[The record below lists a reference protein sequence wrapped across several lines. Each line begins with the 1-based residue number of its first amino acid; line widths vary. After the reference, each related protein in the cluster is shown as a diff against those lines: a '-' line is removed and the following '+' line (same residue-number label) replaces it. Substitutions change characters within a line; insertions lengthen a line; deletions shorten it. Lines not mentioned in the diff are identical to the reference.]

1 MKSNFFYSALA
12 MSVLLSA
19 CGGDSDDSTGTSPT
33 TLTISGTAAAGLP
46 LVGTVA
52 VKDATGRVKTVTI
65 GANGAYTVDVSDMT
79 GPFVFRASGTA
90 GSATYTLH
98 SGATSAD
105 ANGTINITPLTDLV
119 LSNVAGELASGYF
132 ERFQGS
138 AANELSPA
146 ALNAEVA
153 KLKEKLLPVLS
164 AMGVDAATDLLR
176 TPFTPLVSAL
186 DKALDAVRVEYDSV
200 NNTATLRNVLTSE
213 TISDDLAVKAG
224 AETNPPVMSNTT
236 DLSTAADD
244 ITRVRAA
251 LQAFTGL
258 FAGGLPDPGDIQAQL
273 TDDFL
278 MNDRDKLLFA
288 SELAGDGLMVNARF
302 TDVEIQG
309 FDYGDANTEYAT
321 VTMTVR
327 AANGAVI
334 DVVRDF
340 KLARASDATTWKLHG
355 NQEVIDVSAMALA
368 VITQDNASVNGDCK
382 RSGLEFYIED
392 YDTANSSGVSTVR
405 VTGPGL
411 PELGLVF
418 QPGGAPGRYEIGGIG
433 GSLYTLTEQDCGGSA
448 LMTDQEIAAIPDGS
462 VYQIALEGGSGTVL
476 HTYQRK
482 LFKRPVTLAE
492 MTAASSPFPDIVLP
506 SSLDAFDL
514 DTDFFNQTNVGAM
527 RLNTGFLARVYAGR
541 NAGGNYADAS
551 EDLLPNAQGRAETQI
566 NLGDPGQDGI
576 GYKVLQVETF
586 DSPTR
591 SFMRRYEYSG
601 NR

>member
-1 MKSNFFYSALA
+1 
-12 MSVLLSA
+12 
-19 CGGDSDDSTGTSPT
+19 
-33 TLTISGTAAAGLP
+33 
-46 LVGTVA
+46 
-52 VKDATGRVKTVTI
+52 
-65 GANGAYTVDVSDMT
+65 
-79 GPFVFRASGTA
+79 
-90 GSATYTLH
+90 
-98 SGATSAD
+98 
-105 ANGTINITPLTDLV
+105 
-119 LSNVAGELASGYF
+119 
-132 ERFQGS
+132 
-138 AANELSPA
+138 
-146 ALNAEVA
+146 
-153 KLKEKLLPVLS
+153 
-164 AMGVDAATDLLR
+164 
-176 TPFTPLVSAL
+176 
-186 DKALDAVRVEYDSV
+186 
-200 NNTATLRNVLTSE
+200 
-213 TISDDLAVKAG
+213 
-224 AETNPPVMSNTT
+224 
-236 DLSTAADD
+236 
-244 ITRVRAA
+244 
-251 LQAFTGL
+251 
-258 FAGGLPDPGDIQAQL
+258 
-273 TDDFL
+273 
-278 MNDRDKLLFA
+278 
-288 SELAGDGLMVNARF
+288 MVNARF

-433 GSLYTLTEQDCGGSA
+433 GSLYTLTEQDCGGLA
-448 LMTDQEIAAIPDGS
+448 LKTDEEIAAIPDGS